1 MKRSKSIIEILE
13 DAVMI
18 IIGSAFAIHMAK
30 VLLAKYNLTLY
41 DLWQTFLRMP
51 SDLWNSGDS
60 LFCALG
66 LLVTGLGLAM
76 AGWAFLQVFFESCGL
91 TMQLLLK
98 KINNPLKVN
107 KTV

>member
-1 MKRSKSIIEILE
+1 MKKSKGVIEILE
-13 DAVMI
+13 DAVMM
-18 IIGSAFAIHMAK
+18 IIGSAFAIHMSK

-41 DLWQTFLRMP
+41 DLWQTLLKMP

-76 AGWAFLQVFFESCGL
+76 AGWAFLQVFFENCGL

-98 KINNPLKVN
+98 KVRNPLKVK

>member
-1 MKRSKSIIEILE
+1 MKKSKGVIEILE
-13 DAVMI
+13 NAVMI
-18 IIGSAFAIHMAK
+18 IIGSAFAIHMSK

-41 DLWQTFLRMP
+41 DLWQTFLKMP

-60 LFCALG
+60 VFCALG

-76 AGWAFLQVFFESCGL
+76 AGWAFLQVFLEGCEL
-91 TMQLLLK
+91 TLQSLFK
-98 KINNPLKVN
+98 KVHNPLKVK

>member
-1 MKRSKSIIEILE
+1 MKRSKGIIEILE

-18 IIGSAFAIHMAK
+18 IIGSAFAIHMVK
-30 VLLAKYNLTLY
+30 VFLAKYNLTLY
-41 DLWQTFLRMP
+41 ALWQTFLRMP

-91 TMQLLLK
+91 TLQLLFK
-98 KINNPLKVN
+98 KINNPLKVK